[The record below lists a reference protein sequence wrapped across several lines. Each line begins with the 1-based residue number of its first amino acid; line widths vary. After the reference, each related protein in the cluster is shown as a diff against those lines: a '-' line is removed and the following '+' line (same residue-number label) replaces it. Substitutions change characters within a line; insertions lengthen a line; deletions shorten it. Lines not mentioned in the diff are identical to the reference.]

1 MRKRLGV
8 ILVALVGCGDSGL
21 RTLTRDD
28 VSGLPAGDATGT
40 AFSGQYLVTSHHAEA
55 CRCRK
60 GSCATLTFS
69 PGQTLLVTQTDGNL
83 QLVEEQTSSST
94 IAGGVD
100 RDGHFWAGTFREQ
113 LGDVQY
119 ALIDGHFG
127 SGATPSMDAIQEMTV
142 NVQTVSGAAID
153 CDVRSHWMASFLAP
167 LTAAWTS
174 VSPHPSIP
182 FMALP

>member
-1 MRKRLGV
+1 MRKSVPVL
-8 ILVALVGCGDSGL
+8 LACFFGCGGPDL

-40 AFSGQYLVTSHHAEA
+40 AFSGQYLVTSHHPEA

-60 GSCATLTFS
+60 GSCATLTFT
-69 PGQTLLVTQTDGNL
+69 PGQTLLVTQADGNL
-83 QLVEEQTSSST
+83 QLTEEQTSSST

-100 RDGHFWAGTFREQ
+100 RDGHFWAGAFREQ

-119 ALIDGHFG
+119 ALIDGTFG

-142 NVQTVSGAAID
+142 DVQTVSGAAID
-153 CDVRSHWMASFLAP
+153 CDVRSHWMASFVGP
-167 LTAAWTS
+167 
-174 VSPHPSIP
+174 
-182 FMALP
+182 